1 MYDGYVKSKE
11 KLQRVQILLD
21 ESQQSYLARVSKK
34 SGKSVSALLR
44 ELVAEKMLGAK
55 EGKLRQAARELR
67 PHYAAGAELTAFT
80 DLDSEDWY
88 A

>member
-1 MYDGYVKSKE
+1 MENKE
-11 KLQRVQILLD
+11 KLHRIKVLLD
-21 ESQQSYLARVSKK
+21 ETQQSYLARVSKK

-44 ELVAEKMLGAK
+44 ELVSEKMLAAK
-55 EGKLRQAARELR
+55 EGRLRRAAAELR
-67 PHYAAGAELTAFT
+67 APYKADSDLTAFT

>member
-1 MYDGYVKSKE
+1 MENKE
-11 KLQRVQILLD
+11 KLHRIQVLLD
-21 ESQQSYLARVSKK
+21 ETQQSYLARVSKK

-44 ELVAEKMLGAK
+44 ELVSEKMLAAK
-55 EGKLRQAARELR
+55 EGRLRRAAAELR
-67 PHYAAGAELTAFT
+67 AAYKADSDLTAFT